1 MMHTYKVLQ
10 RGLHYNLHCYI
21 IPHFS
26 NILEVKTFS
35 ISIQYVKF
43 QLLNPIGV
51 RIVTT
56 MCKLIG
62 LSIISF

>member
-1 MMHTYKVLQ
+1 MMYTYKVLQ
-10 RGLHYNLHCYI
+10 RGLHDHLHCSI

-43 QLLNPIGV
+43 QLLNLVGI
-51 RIVTT
+51 IVNYYNV
-56 MCKLIG
+56 
-62 LSIISF
+62 

>member
-1 MMHTYKVLQ
+1 MYTYKVLQ
-10 RGLHYNLHCYI
+10 RGLHDHLHCSI

-43 QLLNPIGV
+43 QLLNLVGI
-51 RIVTT
+51 IVNYYNV
-56 MCKLIG
+56 
-62 LSIISF
+62 

>member
-1 MMHTYKVLQ
+1 MMYTYKVLQ
-10 RGLHYNLHCYI
+10 CALHDHLHCSI

-26 NILEVKTFS
+26 NILEVKAFS

-51 RIVTT
+51 RISYYNV
-56 MCKLIG
+56 
-62 LSIISF
+62 